1 MVEGPGGGAVG
12 APPRAEGPAGE
23 PERAEE
29 FRPPPVEDA
38 AAQPAPAA
46 AGDDSAWATRA
57 AGRIAEGIG
66 AGFIAAVAYFLLLS
80 YTTVTPTQ
88 EKVSRYLL
96 ASAPV
101 WIRMLIRRRARR

>member
-1 MVEGPGGGAVG
+1 MVEGPV
-12 APPRAEGPAGE
+12 GE
-23 PERAEE
+23 PEQAEE
-29 FRPPPVEDA
+29 PRPAPVEDA

-57 AGRIAEGIG
+57 VGRIAEGIV
-66 AGFIAAVAYFLLLS
+66 AGFIVCVAYFLLLS
-80 YTTVTPTQ
+80 YTTLTPTE

>member
-1 MVEGPGGGAVG
+1 MVEGPV
-12 APPRAEGPAGE
+12 GE

-80 YTTVTPTQ
+80 YTTLTPTQ